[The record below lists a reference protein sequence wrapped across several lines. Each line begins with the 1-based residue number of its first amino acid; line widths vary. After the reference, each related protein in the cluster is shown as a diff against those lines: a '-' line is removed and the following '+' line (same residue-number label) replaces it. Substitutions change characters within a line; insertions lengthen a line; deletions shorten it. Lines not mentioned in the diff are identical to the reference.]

1 MAPSPKKSSSKK
13 TSSGKGSDDERT
25 QALSSTPL
33 NKSSPSKT
41 KRLKKSPK
49 KSLSK
54 KTSSGKE
61 SFDERTLKSSSS
73 TPLKKE
79 LQPFNVKV
87 NSPSSCNNSGGGTG
101 SHLKKKASA
110 KSNTGATVSEGTTQ
124 ETQKSPTNLK
134 KMASAKRNSV
144 GRGGDHRTNK
154 GSGKRSGST
163 GHTRKSAGH
172 TRKSKATASGMKRK
186 IAAGTKEEPQKS
198 KEETDLSF

>member
-1 MAPSPKKSSSKK
+1 M
-13 TSSGKGSDDERT
+13 
-25 QALSSTPL
+25 
-33 NKSSPSKT
+33 
-41 KRLKKSPK
+41 
-49 KSLSK
+49 SK

-101 SHLKKKASA
+101 SHPKKKASV
-110 KSNTGATVSEGTTQ
+110 KSNTDATVSEGFSTQ

-163 GHTRKSAGH
+163 GRTRKSAGH